1 MTIPYEF
8 DDMGGPQGKASFDLR
23 EEMDAP
29 TGEVYIN
36 QAKYA
41 VRAYSYGNP
50 HPDSMRIPEIFGVRV
65 DDNRRNMGAIELAN
79 TPGRAWLNPAL
90 AADQKTAMVGILAA
104 LLIKHGS

>member
-8 DDMGGPQGKASFDLR
+8 DDMGGPQGKANFDLR
-23 EEMDAP
+23 EEMDTP

-50 HPDSMRIPEIFGVRV
+50 HPDNMRIPEIYGFRV
-65 DDNRRNMGAIELAN
+65 DEY
-79 TPGRAWLNPAL
+79 GR
-90 AADQKTAMVGILAA
+90 DRISQHTGTRMVKSSTSSRSKDRDGRHPRSSID
-104 LLIKHGS
+104 